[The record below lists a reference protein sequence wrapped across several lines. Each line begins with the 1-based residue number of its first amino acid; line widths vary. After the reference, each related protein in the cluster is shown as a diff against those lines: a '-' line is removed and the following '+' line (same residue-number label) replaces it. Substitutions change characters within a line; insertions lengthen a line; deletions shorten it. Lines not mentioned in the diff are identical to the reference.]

1 MDRRDFIKVVSTAGS
16 GLVLGFYLPYSNKLN
31 GKPSVATLFEPNAW
45 IKVQSDNIV
54 QIMVGKS
61 EMGQGVLT
69 SLPMIIAEEMDLDW
83 SKVVVEKAPANRK
96 KYGWQMTGG
105 SNSVSGG
112 YNKLRQA
119 GATAREMLVMAASEE
134 WSVPISE
141 CKTNNGNVI
150 HERTGRKLSYGDLAE
165 KASQLKVPKKPTLK
179 NKSDFSIIG
188 QNMKRTDTL
197 SKINGTAQFA
207 MDVQLDGMVY
217 ATIVHSPVF
226 GRKLKSF
233 NKASVSDIS
242 GVINIFAIES
252 GLAIVA
258 KNTWAA
264 LKTGKQIEIKW
275 DEGEAAGLDDE
286 TIRKQLLDASKEKG
300 SVVRKEGNVKKA
312 LQSSDKIIEAIY
324 ESPLQAH
331 ATMEPMNCT
340 AYVQKDKCQVW
351 AGTQDPNGARK
362 IASKITG
369 LSKKQVEVNVTFLGG
384 GFGRRA
390 FNDFVSEA
398 VEISNEIKKPVK
410 MIWTREE
417 DMQHDFYRPPSLHVM
432 KGAFDQND
440 NLTTWKH
447 SIVAPS
453 ILFTQLIK
461 IPFPFKE
468 KIDFITLEGA
478 KHLPYEIPNMQ
489 VDFQM
494 TKTPIPLGWW
504 RSVYNSQ
511 NAFANECF
519 MDELAEKA
527 GKDPVQFRLDLLPK
541 SSRDAGVIKLVAEK
555 SGWNDFR
562 NDPTYQGISC
572 HKSFGTWVAQVA
584 RVSIENNKVKVHE
597 VFCAVDCGTIINPAI
612 VKAQISSA
620 IIYGLSATL
629 KSKITLKNGRV
640 NQSNFNDFEVI
651 RMDESPKIYVHLTE
665 SDAPPKGVGE
675 PGLPPIA
682 PAVVNAVYA
691 AKGKRIR
698 QLPIKI

>member
-1 MDRRDFIKVVSTAGS
+1 MNRRDFIKVVSTTGS
-16 GLVLGFYLPYSNKLN
+16 GLVLGFYLPYTNKLN

-141 CKTNNGNVI
+141 CNTNNGNVI

-179 NKSDFSIIG
+179 DKSDFSIIG

-217 ATIVHSPVF
+217 ATMVHSPVF
-226 GRKLKSF
+226 GGKLKSF

-286 TIRKQLLDASKEKG
+286 TISIHTLQFNGQIIAVALLIAEGGLDAQQAADVFAGKRRLKG
-300 SVVRKEGNVKKA
+300 HLVAQSLAANVG
-312 LQSSDKIIEAIY
+312 IEEAPTLKGERI
-324 ESPLQAH
+324 SRVAVHPDFQR
-331 ATMEPMNCT
+331 
-340 AYVQKDKCQVW
+340 Q
-351 AGTQDPNGARK
+351 
-362 IASKITG
+362 
-369 LSKKQVEVNVTFLGG
+369 
-384 GFGRRA
+384 GFGTKLLKSLKQMNFDDVARRY
-390 FNDFVSEA
+390 NG
-398 VEISNEIKKPVK
+398 KY
-410 MIWTREE
+410 
-417 DMQHDFYRPPSLHVM
+417 YRRNH
-432 KGAFDQND
+432 
-440 NLTTWKH
+440 
-447 SIVAPS
+447 
-453 ILFTQLIK
+453 
-461 IPFPFKE
+461 
-468 KIDFITLEGA
+468 
-478 KHLPYEIPNMQ
+478 Y
-489 VDFQM
+489 
-494 TKTPIPLGWW
+494 
-504 RSVYNSQ
+504 
-511 NAFANECF
+511 
-519 MDELAEKA
+519 AEKMRRYSYLY
-527 GKDPVQFRLDLLPK
+527 D
-541 SSRDAGVIKLVAEK
+541 
-555 SGWNDFR
+555 
-562 NDPTYQGISC
+562 
-572 HKSFGTWVAQVA
+572 
-584 RVSIENNKVKVHE
+584 
-597 VFCAVDCGTIINPAI
+597 
-612 VKAQISSA
+612 
-620 IIYGLSATL
+620 
-629 KSKITLKNGRV
+629 
-640 NQSNFNDFEVI
+640 
-651 RMDESPKIYVHLTE
+651 
-665 SDAPPKGVGE
+665 VGE
-675 PGLPPIA
+675 VLT
-682 PAVVNAVYA
+682 
-691 AKGKRIR
+691 
-698 QLPIKI
+698 

>member
-16 GLVLGFYLPYSNKLN
+16 GLVLGFYLPYTNKLN
-31 GKPSVATLFEPNAW
+31 GKTSAATLFEPNAW

-141 CKTNNGNVI
+141 CNTNNGNVI

-390 FNDFVSEA
+390 FNDFVTEA

-417 DMQHDFYRPPSLHVM
+417 DMQHDFYRPPSLHMM

-478 KHLPYEIPNMQ
+478 KHLPYKIPNMQ

-541 SSRDAGVIKLVAEK
+541 SSQDAGVIKLVAEK

-651 RMDESPKIYVHLTE
+651 RMDESPKIHVHLTE

-691 AKGKRIR
+691 AIGKRIR